1 MTDKAI
7 PHNILVFREYTDKA
21 SGEVKSRSHEV
32 GTAFKT
38 KDGSGFNCQ
47 LVEGIALTGRFTILP
62 RADRSSGE
70 GEDA

>member
-1 MTDKAI
+1 MATDNT
-7 PHNILVFREYTDKA
+7 PHSILVFREYTDKT

-38 KDGSGFNCQ
+38 KDGGGFNCQ

-62 RADRSSGE
+62 RTSRTADDQE
-70 GEDA
+70 